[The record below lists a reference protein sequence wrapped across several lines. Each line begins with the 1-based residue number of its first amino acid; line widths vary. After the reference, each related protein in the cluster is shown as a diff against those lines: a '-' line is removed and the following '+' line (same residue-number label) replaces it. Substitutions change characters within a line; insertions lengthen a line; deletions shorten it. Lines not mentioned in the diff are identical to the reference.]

1 MKEREVSTI
10 DRSGFIQ
17 LQNEL
22 NTRDLTS
29 TFTSN
34 YIDINSLTETAS
46 VEDKLRDLLQF
57 KLSLNV
63 KGNECLL
70 ESNIYD
76 DIKRYIETNQNN
88 ILNRYES
95 WNISKITSINPQIR
109 NSEIARNDPGRLG
122 LLIKKCQSLFN
133 FTKEADNLSK
143 ALMTRE
149 IINIQRQNQGN
160 RNRNQGNQTN
170 RRTSNPT
177 DTGANTGAG
186 TDTEFTSN

>member
-1 MKEREVSTI
+1 
-10 DRSGFIQ
+10 
-17 LQNEL
+17 
-22 NTRDLTS
+22 
-29 TFTSN
+29 
-34 YIDINSLTETAS
+34 
-46 VEDKLRDLLQF
+46 
-57 KLSLNV
+57 
-63 KGNECLL
+63 
-70 ESNIYD
+70 
-76 DIKRYIETNQNN
+76 
-88 ILNRYES
+88 
-95 WNISKITSINPQIR
+95 WNASKITSSEPQIR